1 MANAFQLIDSGHV
14 APEDRP
20 EHHTALD
27 TMLHRRRVLNELLD
41 SDLVRGLVFE
51 QRKGVEK
58 ERRRLVAEIEPL
70 AAQHSPRIKAAE
82 SALAKKI
89 EAREACELK
98 LKSAR
103 ADEQAAR
110 ATNAAAMNDLDM
122 AIHARRWRLGQ
133 LADPRIFMALTW
145 LGQLDELVRDRVT
158 VWIEAVEPV
167 KPESLAQRA
176 GRAIGWRGEQIGG
189 NLETITKA
197 REDLAA
203 LRDALQAMIYGPCPE
218 SPDDLLHELRRIEG
232 EALKIAAPFQ
242 LPETPKLLL
251 PRLPTTE
258 ALPATLQG
266 AA

>member
-1 MANAFQLIDSGHV
+1 MPNSFEIIDGGRT
-14 APEDRP
+14 APDDRP
-20 EHHTALD
+20 EHRTALD

-51 QRKGVEK
+51 QRKSVEK

-70 AAQHSPRIKAAE
+70 AAQHAPRIKAAE

-110 ATNAAAMNDLDM
+110 AAHAAAMNDLDQ
-122 AIHARRWRLGQ
+122 AVHTRRWRLAQ
-133 LADPRIFMALTW
+133 LADPRIFTALTW
-145 LGQLDELVRDRVT
+145 LGQVDELLRDRVT
-158 VWIEAVEPV
+158 LWIEAAPV
-167 KPESLAQRA
+167 KPESLAQLA

-203 LRDALQAMIYGPCPE
+203 LRDALQAMVYGVCPE
-218 SPDDLLHELRRIEG
+218 DPDQLLAALRRIEA
-232 EALKIAAPFQ
+232 EALKIAAPFE